1 VRVYLDTNV
10 LVSAVATRGL
20 SADVLQVVLAEHQL
34 LVGEVVLGE
43 LRRVLRQK
51 LRLPTSAVEEIDTFL
66 RFHGTAIDEAPALD
80 IAIRDPS
87 DLLILS
93 EAVAGKADLLITGD
107 RDLLDL
113 KKPPL
118 RILAPRGFW
127 ELLRSDPLTSPGAT

>member
-1 VRVYLDTNV
+1 MRVYLDTNV

-34 LVGEVVLGE
+34 VLGEVVLGE

-51 LRLPTSAVEEIDTFL
+51 LKLPLGTADEIDAFL
-66 RFHGTAIDEAPALD
+66 RFHGAASDVVAPLD
-80 IAIRDPS
+80 LEIRDPS
-87 DLLILS
+87 DLRILG
-93 EAVAGKADLLITGD
+93 EAIAGKADLLVTGD
-107 RDLLDL
+107 RDLLEI

-127 ELLRSDPLTSPGAT
+127 DLLRADPS

>member
-1 VRVYLDTNV
+1 MRVYLDTNV

-34 LVGEVVLGE
+34 VIGEVVLGE

-51 LRLPTSAVEEIDTFL
+51 LRLPLDTVEELDAFL
-66 RFHGTAIDEAPALD
+66 RFHGAVSDAVTPLDLD
-80 IAIRDPS
+80 IRDSS
-87 DLLILS
+87 DLRILG
-93 EAVAGKADLLITGD
+93 EAIAGKADLLVTGD

-127 ELLRSDPLTSPGAT
+127 DLLRSDPR

>member
-1 VRVYLDTNV
+1 VRIYLDTNV

-34 LVGEVVLGE
+34 VLGEVVLGE

-51 LRLPTSAVEEIDTFL
+51 LKLPVAAVDELDAFL
-66 RFHGTAIDEAPALD
+66 RFHGAAIDSVVPLD
-80 IAIRDPS
+80 VDIRDPS
-87 DLLILS
+87 DLRILG
-93 EAVAGKADLLITGD
+93 EALAGKADLLVTGD

-113 KKPPL
+113 TKRPL

-127 ELLRSDPLTSPGAT
+127 DLLRADPR